1 MTHPATQIPTEDEI
15 VQRATTMIPALRA
28 TAAACDA
35 AGRIP
40 EQNIQMFQEAGF
52 FRILQPKQFGGYE
65 MNPQTF
71 YRVLHEVAS
80 GCPSSGWG
88 LMVLGIHNWEIALL
102 DVQAAHDIWGQ
113 DNNVRASSSY
123 APFGKAVKV
132 EGGYRVQGRWGFSS
146 ACDHAT
152 WVLLGAMVPTG
163 EDTPPDY
170 RVFLIPRP
178 DYEVVEGT
186 WNVFGLSG
194 TGSKAVQVQDA
205 FVPAYRS
212 HSLIEHF
219 MNLGGDAGLK
229 TFTNPIYRV
238 PFGGAFH
245 NGVASVIAGMGQ
257 GMVDVFCEQLQ
268 ARKDNWQQQQ
278 LSLNPA
284 VQRRVQI
291 ASMKVRS
298 AKALIRDFAQEV
310 TGYVTRGETIPMHKR
325 AQYVADAASAG
336 ELVSE
341 ASVLLLRGT
350 GGKGVMTDNP
360 IQLFFR
366 NIQAGCNH
374 VCMDLDKLG
383 VNAGG
388 TLLGLPNQLPVS

>member
-1 MTHPATQIPTEDEI
+1 MNTATTAIPTEEEI
-15 VQRATTMIPALRA
+15 IQRASAMVPRLRA
-28 TAAACDA
+28 SAAACDG

-40 EQNIQMFQEAGF
+40 EENIQMFQEAGF
-52 FRILQPKQFGGYE
+52 FRILQPKLFGGYE

-71 YRVLHEVAS
+71 YRVLHEIAS

-88 LMVLGIHNWEIALL
+88 LMVLGIHNWEVALL
-102 DVQAAHDIWGQ
+102 DAQAAQDMWGK
-113 DNNVRASSSY
+113 DDTVRASSSY
-123 APFGKAVKV
+123 APFGKAAKV
-132 EGGYRVQGRWGFSS
+132 DGGYLVQGRWAFSS

-178 DYEVVEGT
+178 DYEVIENT

-194 TGSKAVQVQDA
+194 TGSKAVQVKEA

-219 MNLGGDAGLK
+219 TDLGSDAGLK
-229 TFTNPIYRV
+229 TFTNPLYRI

-257 GMVDVFCEQLQ
+257 GMVEVFCEQLQ
-268 ARKDNWQQQQ
+268 VRKDNWQQQ
-278 LSLNPA
+278 LNLNPA

-291 ASMKVRS
+291 ADMKVRS
-298 AKALIRDFAQEV
+298 AKALIRDFTQEV
-310 TGYVTRGETIPMHKR
+310 SGYVARGETIPMLKR
-325 AQYVADAASAG
+325 ARYVADAASAG

-350 GGKGVMTDNP
+350 GGKGVMNDNL

-374 VCMDLDKLG
+374 VCMDLDKTG